1 MCDFIY
7 YALFNSFTQHIVT
20 DCGEHLRY
28 EKSMLFWGFTHE
40 NKTKQLINSEEISHC
55 LEYTKVDA

>member
-7 YALFNSFTQHIVT
+7 YAHFNPFTQYIVT

-28 EKSMLFWGFTHE
+28 EKSMLFWGFIHE
-40 NKTKQLINSEEISHC
+40 NKTKQLIRGNIPLPRIHE
-55 LEYTKVDA
+55 VR